1 MTVLADQGAALLG
14 GTLGRSEALGGGNL
28 SELVKI
34 TLADGRVGVV
44 KTGPAP
50 KCEAEMLRAIAKSG
64 APAPKVLA
72 VGETALVIEWLP
84 SGGRLQ
90 KAAASL
96 GTVVARLH
104 KTTGRRYG
112 WPQDYAFGPV
122 TIPNRTVETWPA
134 FWAERR
140 LLNNLPHIPADLARR
155 IEALARDL
163 PSRLPAKPRPA
174 LLHGDLWG
182 GNVLAD
188 GTRITGLIDP
198 ACYCGHNE
206 VDLAMLSLFGQ
217 PGRAFHQAYGPL
229 EPGHEER
236 LPIYQL
242 WPALVHLRL
251 FGSGYRGMVEG
262 LLSEAGV

>member
-1 MTVLADQGAALLG
+1 VTPLAEHGAALLG
-14 GTLGRSEALGGGNL
+14 GVLSRSEPLGGGNL

-34 TLADGRVGVV
+34 ALTDGREAVV

-50 KCEAEMLRAIAKSG
+50 KTEAEMLRAIAKSG

-72 VGETALVIEWLP
+72 VSESALVIEWLP

-90 KAAASL
+90 KAAGSL
-96 GTVVARLH
+96 GVAIARLH

-112 WPQDYAFGPV
+112 WPQDYAFGSVPV
-122 TIPNRTVETWPA
+122 PNAPADSWPR

-140 LLNNLPHIPADLARR
+140 LLGSLPHIPAPLARR
-155 IEALARDL
+155 VETLAADL
-163 PSRLPAKPRPA
+163 PNRLPALPRPA

-188 GTRITGLIDP
+188 GGRITGLIDP
-198 ACYCGHNE
+198 ACYCGHSE

-217 PGRAFHQAYGPL
+217 PGPAFYQAYGAL
-229 EPGHEER
+229 DSGHEER

-251 FGSGYRGMVEG
+251 FGSGYGGMVEG

>member
-1 MTVLADQGAALLG
+1 MTHLADQGAALLG
-14 GTLGRSEALGGGNL
+14 GFLSRSEVLGGGNL

-34 TLADGRVGVV
+34 VLADGREAVV

-50 KCEAEMLRAIAKSG
+50 KTEAEMLQAIAKSG

-72 VGETALVIEWLP
+72 VSETALVIEWLP

-90 KAAASL
+90 KAAAGL
-96 GTVVARLH
+96 GAAVARLH

-112 WPQDYAFGPV
+112 WPRDYAFGAV
-122 TIPNRTVETWPA
+122 AIPNRTADTWPA

-140 LLNNLPHIPADLARR
+140 LLNSVPHIPADLGRR

-163 PSRLPAKPRPA
+163 PDRLPAKPRPV

-182 GNVLAD
+182 GNVLVE
-188 GTRITGLIDP
+188 GTRVTGLIDP

-217 PGRAFHQAYGPL
+217 PGRAFHRAYGPL
-229 EPGHEER
+229 DPGHETR

>member
-1 MTVLADQGAALLG
+1 VSPLADQGAALLG
-14 GTLGRSEALGGGNL
+14 GHLSRSETLGGGNL

-34 TLADGRVGVV
+34 VLGDGREAVV
-44 KTGPAP
+44 KTGPSP
-50 KCEAEMLRAIAKSG
+50 KLEAEMLRAIAKSG

-72 VGETALVIEWLP
+72 VSDTALVIEWLP

-96 GTVVARLH
+96 GTVIARLH

-112 WPQDYAFGPV
+112 WPQDYAFGAV
-122 TIPNRTVETWPA
+122 AIPNHTAETWPA

-140 LLNNLPHIPADLARR
+140 LLNNLPHIPADLGRR
-155 IEALARDL
+155 VEALAGDL
-163 PSRLPAKPRPA
+163 ANRLPAKPRPV

-182 GNVLAD
+182 GNVLAE
-188 GTRITGLIDP
+188 GTRVTGLIDP
-198 ACYCGHNE
+198 ACYCGHAE

-217 PGRAFHQAYGPL
+217 PGRAFFHNYGEL

-236 LPIYQL
+236 LPVYQL